1 MDCSPP
7 GSSVHGILQARL
19 LEWVAMPSF
28 RGPSRPRDRTCVFCV
43 SCIAGRFFTL
53 EPQRKPFQWLFTGFI
68 FSNVS
73 ILTFQCLY
81 IVDISPVNS
90 IVLMVIFFHFKL
102 WFFFFSFNWWVTTC
116 YFWMFLSLQNLYF
129 EFLMPNVMV
138 LDDRGFGKWLGCGGG
153 AHPQR
158 HTGSQASSPN

>member
-1 MDCSPP
+1 MLLLQSCPTLGDPMDCSPP
-7 GSSVHGILQARL
+7 GSSVYGILQARL

-28 RGPSRPRDRTCVFCV
+28 RGPSRPRDRTCILCV

-53 EPQRKPFQWLFTGFI
+53 EPQWKPFQWLFTGFI

-90 IVLMVIFFHFKL
+90 IVLMVIFFISNYD
-102 WFFFFSFNWWVTTC
+102 FFFLLTDKLLLTILDVFIPPKFI
-116 YFWMFLSLQNLYF
+116 FWISNAKC
-129 EFLMPNVMV
+129 
-138 LDDRGFGKWLGCGGG
+138 DG
-153 AHPQR
+153 
-158 HTGSQASSPN
+158 TGW